1 MPGGR
6 TRKADVRNGGIQ
18 CSAQDVPMSGG
29 TVRPPTRAGTVLL
42 IPVAQNP
49 RPRRE
54 TPVSRPARAV
64 PEQVPRGDPRA
75 VREIKNERFQLHK
88 PPVSTYPFP
97 LATAFS
103 QSSASDEKSDLPH
116 PCLKKQGRRGGHS
129 LGEGPPSPKGE
140 PFPSTFP
147 LVGKS
152 RPCAGSAKQ
161 TIIACKESEA
171 KLQSPCGAKT
181 NKKL

>member
-6 TRKADVRNGGIQ
+6 TRKADVRNSGIQ

-49 RPRRE
+49 RSRRE
-54 TPVSRPARAV
+54 TLVSRPARAL

-103 QSSASDEKSDLPH
+103 QSSASDEKSDLPRPDLPPVGAVFFSH
-116 PCLKKQGRRGGHS
+116 TGRT
-129 LGEGPPSPKGE
+129 
-140 PFPSTFP
+140 PF
-147 LVGKS
+147 S
-152 RPCAGSAKQ
+152 RPRGRQNNEIPRNSKRAPAVKLSSPDPRGRCPNKFRGAIRARCAK
-161 TIIACKESEA
+161 
-171 KLQSPCGAKT
+171 
-181 NKKL
+181 